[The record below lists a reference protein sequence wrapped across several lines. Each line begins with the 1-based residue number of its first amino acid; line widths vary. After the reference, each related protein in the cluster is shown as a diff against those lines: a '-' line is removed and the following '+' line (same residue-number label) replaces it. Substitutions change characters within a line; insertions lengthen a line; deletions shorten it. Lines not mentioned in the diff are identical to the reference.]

1 MGAAGGETFQ
11 RIYRQIGN
19 AVPPPLVAAI
29 GEAVMSFVEG
39 RQQRE
44 RDGGREVGGD
54 EHEGGGGVVV
64 VGGVVVGGGGGG
76 EESSGAVRSI
86 RAAQA
91 GLRVAAQS
99 CPRGTD
105 GWPLL

>member
-54 EHEGGGGVVV
+54 EYEGGGG
-64 VGGVVVGGGGGG
+64 VGGGGGG

>member
-1 MGAAGGETFQ
+1 MWTSAPDSACHVMRTVNVTTAAE
-11 RIYRQIGN
+11 
-19 AVPPPLVAAI
+19 P
-29 GEAVMSFVEG
+29 
-39 RQQRE
+39 
-44 RDGGREVGGD
+44 
-54 EHEGGGGVVV
+54 HGGV
-64 VGGVVVGGGGGG
+64 GGGGGGG